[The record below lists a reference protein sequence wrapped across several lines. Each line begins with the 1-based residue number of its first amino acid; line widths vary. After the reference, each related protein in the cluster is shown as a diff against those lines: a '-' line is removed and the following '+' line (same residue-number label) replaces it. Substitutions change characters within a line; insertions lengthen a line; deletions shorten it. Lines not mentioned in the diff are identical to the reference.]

1 MVKKFL
7 MIAAF
12 ALPLIPLFII
22 FAAGALPAD
31 DTQARAERLAPT
43 TINQLARL
51 PLGSEVLLE
60 GTISDRSVPKFRTFV
75 AYKFERHYLNTDLS
89 DMWQLENVQTEPFV
103 LQLAGGLVSIGGAG
117 YQILNPATTEQ
128 QPGNV
133 GSNPVRY
140 SGFQIGDR
148 VVLLGRLT
156 GQDTV
161 TADVVIGGT
170 RAAYLAARQ
179 ATATWSAL
187 FIGLSTALVALA
199 FIALYFGR
207 SHTRRISP
215 TAVR

>member
-7 MIAAF
+7 IIAAF
-12 ALPLIPLFII
+12 ALPLIPLLII
-22 FAAGALPAD
+22 FAAGTRPVD
-31 DTQARAERLAPT
+31 DTLARVERLAST
-43 TINQLARL
+43 TIDQLALL
-51 PLGSEVLLE
+51 PPGSEVLLE
-60 GTISDRSVPKFRTFV
+60 GTISDRSVPKFRTFI

-117 YQILNPATTEQ
+117 YQILNPATIEQ

-148 VVLLGRLT
+148 VMLLGRLT
-156 GQDTV
+156 DQDTV
-161 TADVVIGGT
+161 MADVVIGGT
-170 RAAYLAARQ
+170 RAAYLAAQ
-179 ATATWSAL
+179 HATATWSAL
-187 FIGLSTALVALA
+187 FIGLGTALVALA